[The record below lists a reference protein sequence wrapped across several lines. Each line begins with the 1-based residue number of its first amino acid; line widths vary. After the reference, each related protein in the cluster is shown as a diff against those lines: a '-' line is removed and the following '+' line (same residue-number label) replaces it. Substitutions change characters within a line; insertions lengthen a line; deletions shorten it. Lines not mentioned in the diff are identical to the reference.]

1 MNIKAI
7 RKLPELQEN
16 QEWACEG
23 GCDVIKPKYFENVFS
38 QSTAHDGSSIKR
50 QSEFFWTCQNNHLLR
65 VWCTDQSDYILLPED
80 FYQAEAPKVVES
92 NSIQES
98 IDLLDQDIES
108 IKNTFLEES
117 LLTNE
122 DADTLEQLITK
133 AMQLGEFY
141 AKRDAQAQAVPE
153 QILENNCMIGQT
165 WFMKGTSVS
174 GLIKHAEGVYNA
186 EAVAQNSK
194 IEFGTDDN
202 EHWFAHDVPF
212 YGRVQIS
219 RIEEHGLV
227 EWDICLNQCWQGPF
241 NSKSECIKHLE
252 ECIAE
257 QHEEAQEQSHE
268 H

>member
-1 MNIKAI
+1 MDIKAI

-50 QSEFFWTCQNNHLLR
+50 QSEFFWTCQNNHFLR

-153 QILENNCMIGQT
+153 GFVLVPKKPDADKAWNIALKRIVPPTKTNDPIQKELMCKKHIDDLCSEQDRILLNFEAMI
-165 WFMKGTSVS
+165 
-174 GLIKHAEGVYNA
+174 
-186 EAVAQNSK
+186 
-194 IEFGTDDN
+194 
-202 EHWFAHDVPF
+202 
-212 YGRVQIS
+212 
-219 RIEEHGLV
+219 
-227 EWDICLNQCWQGPF
+227 
-241 NSKSECIKHLE
+241 
-252 ECIAE
+252 
-257 QHEEAQEQSHE
+257 EAQEQSHD
-268 H
+268 

>member
-1 MNIKAI
+1 MMDIKAI

-23 GCDVIKPKYFENVFS
+23 GCNVIRPKHFENVFS

-50 QSEFFWTCQNNHLLR
+50 QSEFFWTCQNNHLLG
-65 VWCTDQSDYILLPED
+65 VWCKYKDDYILLPED

-141 AKRDAQAQAVPE
+141 AKRDAQAVPE
-153 QILENNCMIGQT
+153 QILENDCMIGQT
-165 WFMKGTSVS
+165 WFMKDTPVS
-174 GLIKHAEGVYNA
+174 ELIKHAEGVYKA